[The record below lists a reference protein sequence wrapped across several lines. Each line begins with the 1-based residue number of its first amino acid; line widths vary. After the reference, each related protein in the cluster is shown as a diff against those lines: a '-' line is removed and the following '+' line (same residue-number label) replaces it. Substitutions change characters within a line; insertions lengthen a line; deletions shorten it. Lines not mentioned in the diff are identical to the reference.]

1 MSIES
6 RIKETE
12 DLLTELKSEQYRRK
26 TINAERKESAL
37 EENALEEK
45 NRRISLEKESQ
56 VTTFLQGFVV
66 QTPIDLEKE
75 NLIRKFTSDLYQTV
89 NIECREM
96 LKVFDFAED
105 FINKMK
111 EEKQ

>member
-12 DLLTELKSEQYRRK
+12 DLLALLKSKQ
-26 TINAERKESAL
+26 S
-37 EENALEEK
+37 
-45 NRRISLEKESQ
+45 SS
-56 VTTFLQGFVV
+56 V
-66 QTPIDLEKE
+66 QTSTAEAKE
-75 NLIRKFTSDLYQTV
+75 LLIRKFTSDLYQTV
-89 NIECREM
+89 DIECRQM

-105 FINKMK
+105 FISKMK

>member
-12 DLLTELKSEQYRRK
+12 DLLSELKLEEYRRK
-26 TINAERKESAL
+26 TVNLEAEKLTVDFWQS
-37 EENALEEK
+37 
-45 NRRISLEKESQ
+45 SP
-56 VTTFLQGFVV
+56 V
-66 QTPIDLEKE
+66 QTPNVEKE

-89 NIECREM
+89 DIECRQM

-105 FINKMK
+105 FISKMK

>member
-1 MSIES
+1 MTIES

-12 DLLTELKSEQYRRK
+12 DLLALLKSK
-26 TINAERKESAL
+26 
-37 EENALEEK
+37 
-45 NRRISLEKESQ
+45 
-56 VTTFLQGFVV
+56 QGSPV

-75 NLIRKFTSDLYQTV
+75 NLIRKFISDLYQTV
-89 NIECREM
+89 DIECRQM

-105 FINKMK
+105 FISKMK

>member
-12 DLLTELKSEQYRRK
+12 DLLALLKSK
-26 TINAERKESAL
+26 
-37 EENALEEK
+37 
-45 NRRISLEKESQ
+45 Q
-56 VTTFLQGFVV
+56 VGAV
-66 QTPIDLEKE
+66 QTPIDLGKE

-89 NIECREM
+89 DIDCREM

-105 FINKMK
+105 FISKMK